1 MEHLT
6 PFYDT
11 FYNAIKNSWPM
22 LTLFV
27 IIIVSIRVSHIIIN
41 HEKIIFYKEFYALIA
56 IVYFLLLYYLL
67 LSTENAS
74 TGVNYIPFREI
85 TRYSIGSKLF
95 VYNVIGNIVLFI
107 PFGYSVS
114 DYLKAKKTVH
124 ILFISILISL
134 TAELIQYKI
143 GRAFD
148 VDDIIL
154 NVLGSVIGFM
164 IYISIQAIKN
174 HLPRVLQANWFYN
187 VLSVIFFIALIIL
200 FGSIWGIKING

>member
-1 MEHLT
+1 MNNLT

-11 FYNAIKNSWPM
+11 FYNAVNASWPM

-27 IIIVSIRVSHIIIN
+27 VIIVAIRLSYIIIN
-41 HEKIIFYKEFYALIA
+41 KEKIVVYKEFYGLIA
-56 IVYFLLLYYLL
+56 ILYFMLLYYLL

-74 TGVNYIPFREI
+74 HGVNFIPFREI
-85 TRYSIGSKLF
+85 SRYTIGSKLF

-107 PFGYSVS
+107 PFGYFVS
-114 DYLKAKKTVH
+114 DYLKAKRTFH

-154 NVLGSVIGFM
+154 NVVGAIIGFM
-164 IYISIQAIKN
+164 IYISFQAIKN
-174 HLPRVLQANWFYN
+174 HLPKALQSNWFYN
-187 VLSVIFFIALIIL
+187 LLAILVLIGLIVL
-200 FGSIWGIKING
+200 FGSIWGVRLHG